1 MVNTIMKEPLNPR
14 ALRDAFGTFAT
25 GVTVVTAWKP
35 SGEPVGV
42 TANSFTSVSLDP
54 PLVLWCLNTASPS
67 ASAFTEGLPFAVTIL
82 GESGHATAL
91 HFAGKSP
98 EKFPKGA
105 EPADRSAA
113 PKVGGAHPCRLDCVT
128 DAVYPAGDH
137 LVILGRVVGMDRKG
151 GKPLAFH
158 EGRFRRLAAE
168 AVAQTVDSWERVG
181 VDPPRLLALP
191 FD

>member
-1 MVNTIMKEPLNPR
+1 MVNVNMIEPMNPR
-14 ALRDAFGTFAT
+14 ALRDAFGSFAT
-25 GVTVVTAWKP
+25 GVTVITAWKP
-35 SGEPVGV
+35 DGQPVGV

-54 PLVLWCLNTASPS
+54 PLVLWCLNSASPS
-67 ASAFTEGLPFAVTIL
+67 ASAFAEGSPFAVTIL
-82 GESGHATAL
+82 GEGAQKTAL

-113 PKVGGAHPCRLDCVT
+113 PKVPGAHPCRLDCLT
-128 DAVYPAGDH
+128 DAVYAAGDH
-137 LVILGRVVGMDRKG
+137 VVILGRVVGMDRKG

-158 EGRFRRLAAE
+158 EGRFHRLATE
-168 AVAQTVDSWERVG
+168 ETPAVDGWERVG
-181 VDPPRLLALP
+181 VNPPRLLALP

>member
-1 MVNTIMKEPLNPR
+1 MTQRLDPR

-35 SGEPVGV
+35 DGQPVGV

-54 PLVLWCLNTASPS
+54 PLVLWCLNAASPS
-67 ASAFTEGLPFAVTIL
+67 ASAFATGEPFAVTIL
-82 GESGHATAL
+82 GEGGQATAL
-91 HFAGKSP
+91 HFAGKTT

-105 EPADRSAA
+105 EPTDRGTA
-113 PKVGGAHPCRLDCVT
+113 PIVAGAHPCRLECVT
-128 DAVYPAGDH
+128 DTVYPAGDH
-137 LVILGRVVGMDRKG
+137 IIVVGRVIGMDRKG

-158 EGRFRRLAAE
+158 EGRFRRLAKE
-168 AVAQTVDSWERVG
+168 DVRPMEDGWERIG
-181 VDPPRLLALP
+181 VNPPRLLALP